1 MVPVLVGIIFACVGA
16 GVYHFNTQS
25 HDSQIIFP
33 SLTPDQ
39 TVAALFAIGALMV
52 ASGAVRWLK
61 GSGAE
66 VEEEERPF

>member
-1 MVPVLVGIIFACVGA
+1 MVGILFMCVGA

-39 TVAALFAIGALMV
+39 TVAALFAIGVLMV
-52 ASGAVRWLK
+52 ASGAVRWIK
-61 GSGAE
+61 GSSVE
-66 VEEEERPF
+66 VGEGDRPF